1 MNQIQEKDWADTSW
15 HGHTGMDSTCDYCV
29 IDETSGGKPSATP
42 EAAAAATGIDTK
54 TEQIGPDQ
62 G

>member
-15 HGHTGMDSTCDYCV
+15 HGHTGMDSTSDYCIV
-29 IDETSGGKPSATP
+29 DDTIGTPPTATSG
-42 EAAAAATGIDTK
+42 AAAPGKGTDTDEK
-54 TEQIGPDQ
+54 QPERDQ